1 MIKRGSFRLGWLGI
15 SCWILCVLP
24 LFFLMS
30 CAQIGV
36 PTGGARDTSAPVF
49 IKANPPIRSTDF
61 TGNNIQLTFDEYVD
75 VQDLQQ
81 HLLVSPSPKNQPL
94 VRHNL
99 RTVTVRLQDTLL
111 PNTTYSIQ
119 FGNAIRDINE
129 GNILKNFTYVFSTGK
144 AIDSLSVI
152 GKVSLAENGKTDS
165 TLLVMLYRDAPDS
178 AVTTRRPDYATRLDG
193 TGQFRFNNL
202 PSVSFKIYAL
212 KDGDGNRFYNAGTE
226 LFAFFDAPVFA
237 AENPIP
243 IEMFAYT
250 TSKPVAT
257 SAVVTKTPEKKLR
270 YTNNIVGGSQDQFS
284 PLGLTFNNPIRTF
297 LKDSIRLIDTAFQDI
312 PNVQFVLDSTR
323 RKLDV
328 LGNWKAGQSLSLCI
342 PTSALVDSVGNQLTK
357 NDTLRFSIKNNSD
370 YGSLKIRFGNLDM
383 TKKPVL
389 LFMDGDAVRWS
400 YPLQND
406 TWKKDMVL
414 PGEYEVRLL
423 YDENGNGIW
432 DAGHYGQK
440 KQPERAI
447 TLPEKIQVRAN
458 WDTERSFDL

>member
-1 MIKRGSFRLGWLGI
+1 MNRCGIFRLNWI
-15 SCWILCVLP
+15 VWILP
-24 LFFLMS
+24 AFFLMN

-36 PTGGARDTSAPVF
+36 PTGGARDTTAPVF
-49 IKANPPIRSTDF
+49 VKANPPIRSTDF
-61 TGNNIQLTFDEYVD
+61 SGNNIQLTFDEYVD

-81 HLLVSPSPKNQPL
+81 HLFVSPSPKSQPI

-99 RTVTVRLQDTLL
+99 RTVTIKLQDTLL

-144 AIDSLSVI
+144 SIDSLSI
-152 GKVSLAENGKTDS
+152 MGKVTLAENGKTDS

-178 AVTTRRPDYATRLDG
+178 AVKTRRPDYATRLDG
-193 TGQFRFNNL
+193 AGLFRFNNL
-202 PSVSFKIYAL
+202 PAVSFKLYAL

-226 LFAFFDAPVFA
+226 LFAFLGAPISA
-237 AENPIP
+237 AENPTP
-243 IEMFAYT
+243 VELFAYA

-257 SAVVTKTPEKKLR
+257 SAAASKTPEKKLR
-270 YTNNIVGGSQDQFS
+270 YTNNIIGGSQDLFS
-284 PLGLTFNNPIRTF
+284 PVVLTFNNPIQSF
-297 LKDSIRLIDTAFQDI
+297 LKDSLRLLDTAFRDI

-328 LGNWKAGQSLSLCI
+328 QGDWKAGQAVSLCL
-342 PTSALVDSVGNQLTK
+342 PTGAFVDSAGNQLAK

-383 TKKPVL
+383 SKKPVL

-400 YPLQND
+400 YTLLRD

-414 PGEYEVRLL
+414 PGEYEVRIL
-423 YDENGNGIW
+423 YDENGNGVW
-432 DAGHYGQK
+432 DAGDYGQK

-458 WDTERSFDL
+458 WDTERTFDL